1 MNEHEKNREKRE
13 GRRQMREEK
22 ERKEALDWRREYI
35 YIYTYD
41 KKIWSEKGER
51 LKDKRLRMAAN
62 GIQRKRIAFFS

>member
-35 YIYTYD
+35 YIYIHMIRKYGAR
-41 KKIWSEKGER
+41 KEKG
-51 LKDKRLRMAAN
+51 
-62 GIQRKRIAFFS
+62 

>member
-51 LKDKRLRMAAN
+51 LKDK
-62 GIQRKRIAFFS
+62 G